1 VIDLPLDEK
10 VGQMLFAGFHGT
22 SAPRNIIEWLKE
34 GKMGGVILFARNIE
48 SPEQVEALTRSLH
61 TAAKH
66 PILIAIDQEGGTVA
80 RLRAGYTESPG
91 AMALGAA
98 DDSALTERV
107 SGVLATELRALGI
120 NWNLAPA
127 IDLTHNIHNP
137 SVGTRSL
144 GADPGHV
151 AKHAVAQIMGSQSKG
166 VAATAKHFPG
176 KANTPVDPHVELP
189 VIEGKLE
196 EMWETDLV
204 PFRAASNAGIS
215 AVMITH
221 VQFKDIEPNY
231 PSTLSPKIIQGLLR
245 EKIGYNGLVTT
256 DCMEIKAITNK
267 YGPDES
273 AVLAAKAGANTILF
287 SHTRE
292 YQEEVYE
299 SLFKAAQSGR
309 LPIEQIDY
317 SVQRIFEVKQRYP
330 AYPKPSVSVIRK
342 HEHLETMLEAA
353 RAGTV
358 MLRQDSDIVP
368 LESSR
373 KTVLIEFASHI
384 EKETLGE
391 DSETI
396 LAGLLKKR
404 LPGLRSIWLD
414 PVSPSQK
421 HLEKANQITEEAVIT
436 IVATRNAHLSP
447 NQRDT
452 AMRHLDRSS
461 TLLCLRNPYDAGVL
475 EAGVMILT
483 LGDSTPSLQVATE
496 VLMGDFN
503 PSAKLRVPLTM
514 KNAS

>member
-1 VIDLPLDEK
+1 MKALPVEQK
-10 VGQMLFAGFHGT
+10 IGQMLIVGFHGT
-22 SAPRNIIEWLKE
+22 TTPPHIIEWLKM
-34 GKMGGVILFARNIE
+34 GKIGGVILFARNIE

-98 DDSALTERV
+98 DDPALTERV

-127 IDLTHNIHNP
+127 IDITHNIHNP
-137 SVGTRSL
+137 SVGTRSI
-144 GADPGHV
+144 GTDPEHV
-151 AKHAVAQIMGSQSKG
+151 AKHAVAQIMGFQSNG

-196 EMWETDLV
+196 QMWETDLV

-221 VQFKDIEPNY
+221 VQFKDIEPTY

-245 EKIGYNGLVTT
+245 ERIGYKGLVTT
-256 DCMEIKAITNK
+256 DCMEMKAVTNK
-267 YGPDES
+267 YGPGES
-273 AVLAAKAGANTILF
+273 AVLSAIAGANTILF

-299 SLFKAAQSGR
+299 ALFEAAQSGR

-330 AYPKPSVSVIRK
+330 AYPKPSLSVIRK
-342 HEHLETMLEAA
+342 HEHLETVLEAA

-358 MLRQDSDIVP
+358 LLRQDPDMVP
-368 LESSR
+368 LEGSR
-373 KTVLIEFASHI
+373 KTALIEFASHI

-391 DSETI
+391 DSETA

-404 LPGLRSIWLD
+404 LPGLHSIWLD
-414 PVSPSQK
+414 PVSQSQK
-421 HLEKANQITEEAVIT
+421 QLEKANQITGEAVTI

-452 AMRHLDRSS
+452 TMRCLDRSS
-461 TLLCLRNPYDAGVL
+461 ILLCLRNPYDADVL
-475 EAGVMILT
+475 DAGVILLT
-483 LGDSTPSLQVATE
+483 LGDSTPSLQAATE

-503 PSAKLRVPLTM
+503 PSAKLCVSLTT
-514 KNAS
+514 KNES